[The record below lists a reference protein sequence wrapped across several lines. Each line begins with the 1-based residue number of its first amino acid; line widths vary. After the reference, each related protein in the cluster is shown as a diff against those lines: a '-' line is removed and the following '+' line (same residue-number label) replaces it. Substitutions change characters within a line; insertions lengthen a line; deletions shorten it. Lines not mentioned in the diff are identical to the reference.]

1 MFTKPQN
8 GGSYINT
15 KCDYP
20 QIKYYQSIRT
30 GVIPY
35 SYKTTNTANNPLGLI
50 YLFLPIYNK

>member
-1 MFTKPQN
+1 MVVHTSTLNVIIHKSITTKA
-8 GGSYINT
+8 
-15 KCDYP
+15 
-20 QIKYYQSIRT
+20 IRT